1 MTENEFVDK
10 KKYWK
15 EYYPLLEGL
24 FYFFQGIF
32 YTGFQVGM
40 GIKMVN
46 IWGFDPAKTAA
57 TMALIS
63 MPTFLK
69 MFTGLLSDRVPIGKF
84 GRRKPYLVLGGILYL
99 PSFIGIAM
107 MDSYNTS
114 ALLLLLLTMV
124 AFVFVDG
131 TLDAFTVDI
140 TPLEHSSRM
149 QGAASAGRMLG
160 MAIGALLAGFLSLVI
175 PLNTTLIIIGALA
188 AMQTVVAMFFKEP
201 EVTKELLKNQKPLG
215 KVMKETFGSSRTWLG
230 IVFSICLLGTVGGIN
245 SLVSNF
251 LLDEIGLSEFEFAM
265 AILANAI
272 GGFIGSIV
280 LGKLGR
286 KYKDSM
292 KFVWLTLL
300 AIWLF
305 IVPLLFINSDSNVW
319 VVYIVEAFYGVS
331 RGLVTVLTYLFIMQL
346 CPESVEGFVF
356 ATMTSFMNI
365 GLMAIT
371 PNVIAFFIPILGFAP
386 SFFTLIPFSV
396 LAVALI
402 PKIKKQKEKD
412 DVTVSAA

>member
-1 MTENEFVDK
+1 MVKKMTENVLLDK
-10 KKYWK
+10 NKYWK

-24 FYFFQGIF
+24 FYFFQGLF

-46 IWGFDPAKTAA
+46 IWGFDAAKTAS

-63 MPTFLK
+63 IPVFLK
-69 MFTGLLSDRVPIGKF
+69 MFTGLLSDRVPWGKL
-84 GRRKPYLVLGGILYL
+84 GRRKPYLIMGGLLYL
-99 PSFIGIAM
+99 PSFIGIALI
-107 MDSYNTS
+107 DTFSTT
-114 ALLLLLLTMV
+114 ALILLVLTMV
-124 AFVFVDG
+124 SFVFVDG
-131 TLDAFTVDI
+131 TLDALTVDI

-149 QGAASAGRMLG
+149 QGAASAGRMIG
-160 MAIGALLAGFLSLVI
+160 MALGAIITGILSLYI
-175 PLNTTLIIIGALA
+175 SLTATLIIIGALA

-201 EVTKELLKNQKPLG
+201 EVTQELLKKMMPLG
-215 KVMKETFGSSRTWLG
+215 KVMKKTFGSSRTWLG

-251 LLDEIGLSEFEFAM
+251 LLDEIGLSDFEFSM

-280 LGKLGR
+280 LGKIGR
-286 KYKDSM
+286 KHKDSM

-305 IVPLLFINSDSNVW
+305 IVPLLFINSGSNIW
-319 VVYIVEAFYGVS
+319 VVYIVEALYGVS
-331 RGLVTVLTYLFIMQL
+331 RGLVTVLTYLFIMEL
-346 CPESVEGFVF
+346 CVESVEGFVF
-356 ATMTSFMNI
+356 ATMTSMMNI

-371 PNVIAFFIPILGFAP
+371 PIMIATFIPLIGFAP
-386 SFFTLIPFSV
+386 SFFTLIPFTV
-396 LAVALI
+396 IAVALI
-402 PKIKKQKEKD
+402 PKIKKQKDIED
-412 DVTVSAA
+412 